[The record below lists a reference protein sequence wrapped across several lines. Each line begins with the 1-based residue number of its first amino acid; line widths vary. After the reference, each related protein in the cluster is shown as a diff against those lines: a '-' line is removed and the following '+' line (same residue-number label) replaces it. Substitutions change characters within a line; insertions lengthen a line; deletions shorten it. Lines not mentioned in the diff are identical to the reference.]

1 LLLRVLLL
9 LFMKPFAARHACTGV
24 IVNADQPADK
34 RPKLQGAAFKG
45 TPTRIL
51 LLRNMV
57 GPGEVDED
65 LEEEVRHLFTV
76 ALVVVYYCVC
86 RCSNSLWPAFGGFS
100 SLCLSFAGIGTGNAY
115 FVQKLCCQRPDG
127 RFSRTQAGCFVCA

>member
-1 LLLRVLLL
+1 MLPLLTPLPAGTVTACFLLLRVLLL

-65 LEEEVRHLFTV
+65 LEEEVSCG
-76 ALVVVYYCVC
+76 A
-86 RCSNSLWPAFGGFS
+86 GGGVL
-100 SLCLSFAGIGTGNAY
+100 LCLQ
-115 FVQKLCCQRPDG
+115 VQ
-127 RFSRTQAGCFVCA
+127 